1 MSQLSHKRFAPE
13 NIKRTA
19 LAGYTVR
26 EQPRQS
32 FQKHSVHKYGNGR
45 SATSRKYRRHS
56 TRCGSAGSYARTGE
70 AHQISSEIEYG
81 SSRKRETGR
90 NEIRATAP
98 PSPPRTSDK
107 GNYPSKENSRRSLKP
122 GVPSPYSERG
132 TGHSCVRTV
141 ILSKKALS
149 APFCLNFIPVCQTR
163 TESSSQKMNF
173 ELISL

>member
-1 MSQLSHKRFAPE
+1 MSQLPRKRFAPE

-26 EQPRQS
+26 EQSRQS
-32 FQKHSVHKYGNGR
+32 FQKHSVHKENTEMVAVPSSGDIGD
-45 SATSRKYRRHS
+45 A
-56 TRCGSAGSYARTGE
+56 RCCSAGPYARTGE
-70 AHQISSEIEYG
+70 AHQVSSDIGYG
-81 SSRKRETGR
+81 SSRKWETGR

-98 PSPPRTSDK
+98 LSPPRTSRQRQLSEK
-107 GNYPSKENSRRSLKP
+107 RESPTLLES

-149 APFCLNFIPVCQTR
+149 APFCLNFIPVCQIVPEAR
-163 TESSSQKMNF
+163 LRK
-173 ELISL
+173 